1 MWNYIV
7 DSTTNHINI
16 KLAVSEGTP
25 ALLGGPH
32 EGAGTVTDD
41 TCRMD
46 FAYAFNSIL
55 RQATFD
61 KVAGGKSTPWRQEHT
76 ITAPHDGTG
85 TVTMSPGI
93 AQACARNHAHA
104 QTNHTMALGI

>member
-16 KLAVSEGTP
+16 KLAVSESTP

-61 KVAGGKSTPWRQEHT
+61 KVAGGKSTP
-76 ITAPHDGTG
+76 
-85 TVTMSPGI
+85 SPLP
-93 AQACARNHAHA
+93 
-104 QTNHTMALGI
+104 TMAPAPSS